1 MVEENSSRSREV
13 FCLHPFL
20 HSLLGINFPH
30 LLKQNVLTGLLSQ
43 GSGMAVLQV
52 QVGEGEEGTEEAWTG
67 LSLQCDPAKLWT
79 RQDKP
84 LKPGHKWHRCSNAR
98 RGPSGMLHA
107 HPSPGLGVLP
117 AHRVREKLPGL
128 GLSPR
133 LPTSHKVWR
142 FFRTALQPVPYLP
155 ACILKT
161 HSTRVQ
167 F

>member
-20 HSLLGINFPH
+20 HSLLGINFPR

-43 GSGMAVLQV
+43 GRGMAALQV
-52 QVGEGEEGTEEAWTG
+52 QVGEGGEGTEEEWTG
-67 LSLQCDPAKLWT
+67 LSLQCDTAKLWT
-79 RQDKP
+79 QQDEP
-84 LKPGHKWHRCSNAR
+84 LKPGHKWHRCSSASC
-98 RGPSGMLHA
+98 GPSGMLRA
-107 HPSPGLGVLP
+107 HPSLGLGVLP

-142 FFRTALQPVPYLP
+142 FVKTALQPVPHLP